1 METVFIVDYGAGNL
15 GSLRNMLMRKCGV
28 NCEILREPE
37 ALTQEGKIILPGV
50 GHFGFASKAL
60 LDSGWAQKLRKDAQE
75 GRVILGICLGAQL
88 LLERSEEGEG
98 EGLSLIP
105 GEVARFKSSQL
116 RDGERVPHMG
126 WSDVSVMD
134 EQLQNAMATDSRF
147 YFVHSFYLKPNLP
160 EHVLMNSEFANG
172 FCSAIRK
179 DNVTGVQFHPEK
191 SHHFGIAFLK
201 AWLAGS

>member
-28 NCEILREPE
+28 NCEILKEPE
-37 ALTQEGKIILPGV
+37 ALSQEGKIILPGV

-60 LDSGWAQKLRKDAQE
+60 LDSGWAQKLRKGAQE

-88 LLERSEEGEG
+88 LLESSEEGEG

>member
-105 GEVARFKSSQL
+105 GEVARFKLSQL

>member
-1 METVFIVDYGAGNL
+1 METVYIVDYGAGNL
-15 GSLRNMLMRKCGV
+15 GSLRNMLVRKCGV
-28 NCEILREPE
+28 QCEILNGPK
-37 ALTQEGKIILPGV
+37 ALPQEGRLILPGV
-50 GHFGFASKAL
+50 GHFGYASKAL
-60 LDSGWAQKLRKDAQE
+60 MEAGWAQKLREEAQE

-88 LLERSEEGEG
+88 LLERSEEGDG

-105 GEVARFKSSQL
+105 GEVLRFQPSQL

-126 WSDVSVMD
+126 WSDVTVMD
-134 EQLQNAMATDSRF
+134 GQLQKAMARDSRF
-147 YFVHSFYLKPNLP
+147 YFVHSFHMKPQFP
-160 EHVLMNSEFANG
+160 EHVLMHAGFADG

>member
-147 YFVHSFYLKPNLP
+147 YFVHSFHLKPNLP

>member
-1 METVFIVDYGAGNL
+1 MENVFLMDYGAGNL
-15 GSLRNMLMRKCGV
+15 GSLRNMLVRKCNV
-28 NCEILREPE
+28 KCEILKEPE
-37 ALTQEGKIILPGV
+37 SLPQEGKIILPGV

-60 LDSGWAQKLRKDAQE
+60 LESGWALKLRDEARA
-75 GRVILGICLGAQL
+75 GRMILGICLGAQL

-105 GEVARFKSSQL
+105 GEVVRFQPLEL

-134 EQLQNAMATDSRF
+134 EQLQNAMAVDSRF
-147 YFVHSFYLKPNLP
+147 YFVHSFFMKPELP
-160 EHVLMNSEFANG
+160 EHVLMHAGFAGG

-191 SHHFGIAFLK
+191 SHQFGIAFLK